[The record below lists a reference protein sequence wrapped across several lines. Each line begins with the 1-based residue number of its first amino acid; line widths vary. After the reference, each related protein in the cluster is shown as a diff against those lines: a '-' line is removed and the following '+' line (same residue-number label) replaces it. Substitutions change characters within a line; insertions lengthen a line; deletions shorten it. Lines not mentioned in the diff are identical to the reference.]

1 MRRQASHQLCHNATG
16 GCWRHERNSDR
27 WSLFLFVPG
36 GWHGDRQCAHGLP
49 RAGTRHRQ
57 RCQLLCA
64 PPTGM
69 SPGLRGPNCPVVI
82 QFRADSRLAGYGARE
97 SWRVGIMHGAM
108 TGTSSGGG
116 KQVQAE
122 LIGDL
127 RVVGD
132 IGRRRLRGDDMTPP
146 LPGTVWQFPCPG
158 HGTVLNQEAVE
169 DREGVACDV
178 HARPTAVTLRREG
191 EKCN

>member
-1 MRRQASHQLCHNATG
+1 
-16 GCWRHERNSDR
+16 
-27 WSLFLFVPG
+27 
-36 GWHGDRQCAHGLP
+36 
-49 RAGTRHRQ
+49 
-57 RCQLLCA
+57 
-64 PPTGM
+64 
-69 SPGLRGPNCPVVI
+69 
-82 QFRADSRLAGYGARE
+82 
-97 SWRVGIMHGAM
+97 M

-127 RVVGD
+127 RAVGD